1 LSKRLKQ
8 KVNPICQGFYCQ
20 LERYASES
28 EKEPESDNPSG
39 KKISPKTIQ
48 RVEQNLGE
56 NKVDEVSKENKE
68 PNYTLIE
75 EIVSEAFM
83 PVGYGGGISSLL
95 IAQKVFQLGVEKV
108 LINTALQ
115 NNQQLLADIAAI
127 YGAQAV
133 VASIDYKKGFLGGT
147 KAYFTNGVKKSG
159 HTPQELAQIAEK
171 AGAGEIILNAID
183 REGTYQGFD
192 INLLQQIVEAV
203 QIPVVVS
210 GGASTKAD
218 FDAAKR
224 AGASGM
230 AAGSMFV
237 YQRPH
242 NAVLISYPSNYF
254 YL

>member
-1 LSKRLKQ
+1 MALQPRIIPVLLLHKGGLYKTKQ
-8 KVNPICQGFYCQ
+8 FKNPSYVGDPINAVRIFN
-20 LERYASES
+20 
-28 EKEPESDNPSG
+28 EKE
-39 KKISPKTIQ
+39 
-48 RVEQNLGE
+48 
-56 NKVDEVSKENKE
+56 VDELLILDIDCSKENKE

-83 PVGYGGGISSLL
+83 PVGYGGGISSLA

-108 LINTALQ
+108 IINTALQ
-115 NNQQLLADIAAI
+115 HNQQLLADIAAI

-133 VASIDYKKGFLGGT
+133 VASIDYKKGFIGGT
-147 KAYFTNGVKKSG
+147 KAYFTNGTKKSG

-183 REGTYQGFD
+183 REGTYQGYD
-192 INLLQQIVEAV
+192 INLLQQIVESV

-210 GGASTKAD
+210 GGASTNAD
-218 FDAAKR
+218 FDAAKQ

-237 YQRPH
+237 FQRPY

>member
-1 LSKRLKQ
+1 
-8 KVNPICQGFYCQ
+8 
-20 LERYASES
+20 
-28 EKEPESDNPSG
+28 
-39 KKISPKTIQ
+39 
-48 RVEQNLGE
+48 
-56 NKVDEVSKENKE
+56 VDELLILDIDCSKENKE

-83 PVGYGGGISSLL
+83 PVGYGGGVSNLE

-108 LINTALQ
+108 IINTALQ
-115 NNQQLLADIAAI
+115 NNQQLLANIAAI

-133 VASIDYKKGFLGGT
+133 VASIDYKKSFMGGT
-147 KAYFTNGVKKSG
+147 KAYFTNGTKKSS

-171 AGAGEIILNAID
+171 AGAGEIILNSVD
-183 REGTYQGFD
+183 REGIYQGFD
-192 INLLQQIVEAV
+192 INLLQQVVESV

-210 GGASTKAD
+210 GGANCKAD
-218 FDAAKR
+218 FDAAKQ

-237 YQRPH
+237 FQRPH

-254 YL
+254 YI

>member
-1 LSKRLKQ
+1 MALQPRIIPILLIHKGGLYKTKQ
-8 KVNPICQGFYCQ
+8 FKNPSYVGDPINAVRIFN
-20 LERYASES
+20 
-28 EKEPESDNPSG
+28 EKE
-39 KKISPKTIQ
+39 
-48 RVEQNLGE
+48 
-56 NKVDEVSKENKE
+56 VDELLILDIDCSKENKE

-83 PVGYGGGISSLL
+83 PVGYGGGVSNLE

-108 LINTALQ
+108 IINTALQ
-115 NNQQLLADIAAI
+115 NNQQLLANIAAI

-133 VASIDYKKGFLGGT
+133 VASIDYKKSFMGGT
-147 KAYFTNGVKKSG
+147 KAYFTNGTKKSS

-171 AGAGEIILNAID
+171 AGAGEIILNSVD
-183 REGTYQGFD
+183 REGIYQGFD
-192 INLLQQIVEAV
+192 INLLQQVVESV

-210 GGASTKAD
+210 GGANCKAD
-218 FDAAKR
+218 FDAAKQ

-237 YQRPH
+237 FQRPH

-254 YL
+254 YI

>member
-1 LSKRLKQ
+1 MALQPRIIPVLLLHKGGLYKTKQ
-8 KVNPICQGFYCQ
+8 FKNPTYVGDPINAVRIFND
-20 LERYASES
+20 
-28 EKEPESDNPSG
+28 KE
-39 KKISPKTIQ
+39 
-48 RVEQNLGE
+48 
-56 NKVDEVSKENKE
+56 VDELLILDIDCSRENKE

-83 PVGYGGGISSLL
+83 PVGYGGGVASLE

-108 LINTALQ
+108 IINTALQ
-115 NNQQLLADIAAI
+115 NNQQLLADISAI

-133 VASIDYKKGFLGGT
+133 VASIDYKKSFMGGT
-147 KAYFTNGVKKSG
+147 KAYFTNGTKKSP
-159 HTPQELAQIAEK
+159 HTPPELAQIAEK

-192 INLLQQIVEAV
+192 INLLQQVVVSV

-210 GGASTKAD
+210 GGANSKAD
-218 FDAAKR
+218 FDAAKQ
-224 AGASGM
+224 AGVSGM

>member
-1 LSKRLKQ
+1 MALKPRIIPVLLLHKGGLYKTKQ
-8 KVNPICQGFYCQ
+8 FKNPTYVGDPINAVRIFN
-20 LERYASES
+20 
-28 EKEPESDNPSG
+28 EKE
-39 KKISPKTIQ
+39 
-48 RVEQNLGE
+48 
-56 NKVDEVSKENKE
+56 VDELLILDIDCSRENKE

-83 PVGYGGGISSLL
+83 PVGYGGGVSNLE
-95 IAQKVFQLGVEKV
+95 IARKVFQLGVEKV
-108 LINTALQ
+108 IINSALQ
-115 NNQQLLADIAAI
+115 NNQKLLADLAAI

-133 VASIDYKKGFLGGT
+133 VASIDYKKSFIGGT
-147 KAYFTNGVKKSG
+147 KAYFTNGIKKSL
-159 HTPQELAQIAEK
+159 HTPQELAQIAERV
-171 AGAGEIILNAID
+171 GAGEIILNAID

-192 INLLQQIVEAV
+192 INLLQQVVESV

-210 GGASTKAD
+210 GGANSKAD
-218 FDAAKR
+218 FDAAKQ